1 MIIME
6 NDKYQ
11 IQDLINA
18 AAQQKPIEF
27 EQAFDDLIVDRLQSA
42 IQDKKIQ
49 IAQQMYGYETNNA
62 EV

>member
-1 MIIME
+1 ME

-18 AAQQKPIEF
+18 AAQQKPIDF
-27 EQAFDDLIVDRLQSA
+27 EQAFDDLIIDRLQSP

-62 EV
+62 ED

>member
-18 AAQQKPIEF
+18 AAQQKPIDF
-27 EQAFDDLIVDRLQSA
+27 EQAFDDLLVDRLQSA

>member
-18 AAQQKPIEF
+18 AAQQKPIDF
-27 EQAFDDLIVDRLQSA
+27 EQAFDDLIIDRLQSS

-49 IAQQMYGYETNNA
+49 IAQQLYGYETNNA

>member
-1 MIIME
+1 ME

>member
-18 AAQQKPIEF
+18 AAQQKPIDF
-27 EQAFDDLIVDRLQSA
+27 EQAFDDLIIDRLQSS

-62 EV
+62 ED

>member
-1 MIIME
+1 ME

-18 AAQQKPIEF
+18 AAQQKPIDF
-27 EQAFDDLIVDRLQSA
+27 EQAFDDLIIDRLQSS

-62 EV
+62 ED

>member
-1 MIIME
+1 ME

-18 AAQQKPIEF
+18 AAQQKPIDF
-27 EQAFDDLIVDRLQSA
+27 EQAFGDLIVDRLQNA

-62 EV
+62 ED

>member
-1 MIIME
+1 ME

-18 AAQQKPIEF
+18 AAQQKPIDF
-27 EQAFDDLIVDRLQSA
+27 EQAFDDLIIDRLQSS

>member
-18 AAQQKPIEF
+18 AAQQKPIDF
-27 EQAFDDLIVDRLQSA
+27 EQAFDDLIIDRLQSS